1 MRKEQ
6 KQTFILSSR
15 LEGSEKFKT
24 YLCNTMPEDIIK
36 LCRLDFEADF
46 TGGYRITYQFYSD
59 NEVMKEIII
68 RFFAEHTSVRVYVDE
83 STCYRLKDYKSERM
97 FIGSQEFE
105 EFHKRSKELAGKTV
119 TNKKK
124 IPTYSGSI
132 GIAFKKAREY
142 ITNHLLS
149 KMGNNSAKFIN
160 SI

>member
-59 NEVMKEIII
+59 NEIIKEIII
-68 RFFAEHTSVRVYVDE
+68 RFFAEHTSVYVYVTE
-83 STCYRLKDYKSERM
+83 SVCYRLKEYKTEKLH
-97 FIGSQEFE
+97 IANEEFE
-105 EFHKRSKELAGKTV
+105 EFHKKAKELAGKKV
-119 TNKKK
+119 SPKKML
-124 IPTYSGSI
+124 TYQG
-132 GIAFKKAREY
+132 GITKAFKKAREY
-142 ITNHLLS
+142 IEGHLLA

>member
-24 YLCNTMPEDIIK
+24 YLCNTMPEDVMK

-68 RFFAEHTSVRVYVDE
+68 RFFAEHTSVYVYVTE
-83 STCYRLKDYKSERM
+83 SVCYRLKETYYSNNLL
-97 FIGSQEFE
+97 E
-105 EFHKRSKELAGKTV
+105 EYRYNPDAL
-119 TNKKK
+119 N
-124 IPTYSGSI
+124 
-132 GIAFKKAREY
+132 GIV
-142 ITNHLLS
+142 N
-149 KMGNNSAKFIN
+149 
-160 SI
+160 